1 MSALANLGQP
11 LETDHSDASGK
22 ADPTVAELKGGL
34 QSKGAKSSY
43 ASKVELVAA
52 CKSAKIRFVLS
63 VRGQADFA
71 AKKSAAKEKA
81 TAAKAKEKEKA
92 AAAKAKEKEKAAAA
106 KAKEKEKVAKAKEKE
121 KAAKAKERE
130 AAAVLKEKEKVAQ
143 KATKALAAAQK
154 AAGGPAKR
162 PLDGAAPA
170 AKKARAAAPKAP
182 GDFRAMMASLPPAH
196 GPALRE
202 VARGTAQW
210 LHCESLAKTALHAV
224 HEVVNPFLW
233 RSFDAAC
240 TNLRHRNHGAANV
253 KSLFHGTSGYDARRL
268 CLGQVGFDP
277 RVAGPGFY
285 GTGAYFAEKAA
296 YSLNYASAAPPGSP
310 FAGRKQLIIADV
322 AVGDY
327 FNYGKAIDRSLSRPP
342 QKAPSGKAA
351 EVEFQDAPLYDS
363 VKGGPHG
370 GSCMFVVYLPS
381 QAYPRYLVTL

>member
-1 MSALANLGQP
+1 M
-11 LETDHSDASGK
+11 
-22 ADPTVAELKGGL
+22 
-34 QSKGAKSSY
+34 
-43 ASKVELVAA
+43 
-52 CKSAKIRFVLS
+52 
-63 VRGQADFA
+63 
-71 AKKSAAKEKA
+71 
-81 TAAKAKEKEKA
+81 
-92 AAAKAKEKEKAAAA
+92 
-106 KAKEKEKVAKAKEKE
+106 
-121 KAAKAKERE
+121 
-130 AAAVLKEKEKVAQ
+130 
-143 KATKALAAAQK
+143 
-154 AAGGPAKR
+154 
-162 PLDGAAPA
+162 
-170 AKKARAAAPKAP
+170 
-182 GDFRAMMASLPPAH
+182 
-196 GPALRE
+196 
-202 VARGTAQW
+202 ARGTAQW